1 MRFVEAWQRFWFRP
15 APLARLAAFR
25 VLVMALVFVELRAY
39 APALL
44 NGCRL
49 AHSGAEGAQWNPIFL
64 VSTLGLR
71 PIAPELAELILVVGG
86 IAALCGLVGLFSN
99 LSCAVAGLVLLFE
112 AAMVYS
118 FEKVHHDKFA
128 LALTLLVLPLAPI
141 GARLSLDAW
150 IGALVRKW
158 RGGAPQSI
166 DEASG
171 VSEFARFPL
180 RCTQVSL
187 AIGYGC
193 SGLSKWVLAGPQWA
207 NGYTLMSFLS
217 EFDRP
222 WTPWVVGGVERM
234 TIFSVFALAVQVTFP
249 LILVWPR
256 LAWFFVPA
264 VISNHVVNWMTMDT
278 GPYASLWILTFAFVP
293 FERVPTW
300 VSESLRS
307 TSWFRRVLA
316 VVAPLA
322 PMALIGWLWFAHYL
336 PPWSASIAV
345 VLVAAGWRSLARGRP
360 NATSEAC

>member
-25 VLVMALVFVELRAY
+25 MLVMALVFVELRAY

-71 PIAPELAELILVVGG
+71 PISPELAEQILLVGG

-118 FEKVHHDKFA
+118 FEKVHHEKVA
-128 LALTLLVLPLAPI
+128 LAFTVLALPLGPI

-150 IGALVRKW
+150 IAALVRKW
-158 RGGAPQSI
+158 RGAPEQGA
-166 DEASG
+166 ASG
-171 VSEFARFPL
+171 LSEFARFPI

-193 SGLSKWVLAGPQWA
+193 AGLSKLVLAGPRWA

-222 WTPWVVGGVERM
+222 WSHLVAGGAVRM
-234 TIFSVFALAVQVTFP
+234 TIFSVFALTVQITFP
-249 LILVWPR
+249 LILLWPR

-264 VISNHVVNWMTMDT
+264 VTANHVVNWMTMDT
-278 GPYASLWILTFAFVP
+278 GPYASLWILTLAFVP
-293 FERVPTW
+293 FERVPSW
-300 VSESLRS
+300 VSENLRS

-322 PMALIGWLWFAHYL
+322 PTVLIGWLWFAHYL
-336 PPWSASIAV
+336 PPWSACIAV
-345 VLVAAGWRSLARGRP
+345 VLLAWSWRALARTRQTGI
-360 NATSEAC
+360 AAAS